1 MKYRPCVKYI
11 HLDDADAAAGD
22 DFGPTAGEQRLH
34 NDVLSFPLGDRSR
47 RFQETKLGLPGGK
60 GTGNLCGTGRKKAQ

>member
-1 MKYRPCVKYI
+1 MKYI
-11 HLDDADAAAGD
+11 HLDDADDAAAGD